1 VEFVDLHSHT
11 NESDGTSTP
20 LELVQLA
27 MSANLAA
34 LAITDHDTFE
44 GFEKAL
50 PFARAAS
57 FDLIRGIE
65 LNSRLYLPGIKQP
78 RFAHVLGYF
87 PSNEP
92 TADFHGWLNQE
103 RADRR
108 ARNRKLVSALE
119 QRDIAITLEEVEAR
133 GRSLTGRP
141 HFARILVEKGYAK
154 SIEDAF
160 QKYLGEEAPSYVER
174 QSHRLEEVIRVVRQG
189 GGIPVIAHPIRLGLA
204 GEQEREVLAFAKE
217 AGLLGLEV
225 FHSEHSVSVRAHYQK
240 LAEDLDLAPTGG
252 SDFHGDVKPT
262 VRLGEGIAGNVRVPR
277 AFLDG
282 LRAIRTMDRLPD
294 GSSPTFL

>member
-1 VEFVDLHSHT
+1 MEFVDLHSHT

-65 LNSRLYLPGIKQP
+65 LNSRLYLPGTKQP

-108 ARNRKLVSALE
+108 ARNRKLASTLE
-119 QRDIAITLEEVEAR
+119 QRGIAITLEEVEAR

-141 HFARILVEKGYAK
+141 HFARILVDKGYAK

-174 QSHRLEEVIRVVRQG
+174 QSHRLEEVIRMVREG

-204 GEQEREVLAFAKE
+204 GEQEREVLASAKE

-225 FHSEHSVSVRAHYQK
+225 FHSEHSASAQAHYQK
-240 LAEDLDLAPTGG
+240 LAEDLDLAPSGG

-262 VRLGEGIAGNVRVPR
+262 VRLGEGIGGNVRVPR

-282 LRAIRTMDRLPD
+282 LRAIRTGPA
-294 GSSPTFL
+294 

>member
-1 VEFVDLHSHT
+1 MEFIDLHSHT
-11 NESDGTSTP
+11 NESDGTLTP
-20 LELVQLA
+20 AELVQLA
-27 MSANLAA
+27 MRANLAA
-34 LAITDHDTFE
+34 LAITDHDTFA

-50 PFARAAS
+50 PFAQAAS

-65 LNSRLYLPGIKQP
+65 LNSRLYLRGAKQP
-78 RFAHVLGYF
+78 RAAHVLAYF

-92 TADFHGWLNQE
+92 AAGFHAWLKLQHE
-103 RADRR
+103 DRR
-108 ARNRKLVSALE
+108 ARNRKLISALE
-119 QRDIAITLEEVEAR
+119 ERGVAITLEEVEAR

-141 HFARILVEKGYAK
+141 HFARILVEKGYVK
-154 SIEDAF
+154 NSEDAF

-174 QSHRLEEVIRVVRQG
+174 ESHRLEEVIRVVRLG

-204 GEQEREVLAFAKE
+204 GELEREVLASAKE

-225 FHSEHSVSVRAHYQK
+225 YHSEHSASARAHYMK

-282 LRAIRTMDRLPD
+282 LRKIRTDSFPA
-294 GSSPTFL
+294 

>member
-11 NESDGTSTP
+11 NESDGTATP
-20 LELVQLA
+20 AELVQLA
-27 MSANLAA
+27 IRANLAA

-65 LNSRLYLPGIKQP
+65 LNSRLYLPKAKQS

-92 TADFHGWLNQE
+92 AAGFHAWLNHE
-103 RADRR
+103 REDRR
-108 ARNRKLVSALE
+108 ARNRKLISALE
-119 QRDIAITLEEVEAR
+119 ERGVAITLEEVEAR

-141 HFARILVEKGYAK
+141 HFARVLVDKGYAK
-154 SIEDAF
+154 NSEDAF
-160 QKYLGEEAPSYVER
+160 QRYLGEEAPSYVER
-174 QSHRLEEVIRVVRQG
+174 QSHRLEEVIHVVRLG

-204 GEQEREVLAFAKE
+204 GEQEREVLASAKK

-225 FHSEHSVSVRAHYQK
+225 YHSEHSASAQAHYKK

-277 AFLDG
+277 AFVDS
-282 LRAIRTMDRLPD
+282 LRAIRIGAPP
-294 GSSPTFL
+294 SII

>member
-108 ARNRKLVSALE
+108 ARNQKLVSALE

-154 SIEDAF
+154 TIEDAF

-204 GEQEREVLAFAKE
+204 GEQEREVLASAKE

-225 FHSEHSVSVRAHYQK
+225 FHSEHSATAQAHYQK

-262 VRLGEGIAGNVRVPR
+262 VRLGEGVAGNVRVPR

-282 LRAIRTMDRLPD
+282 LRAIRP
-294 GSSPTFL
+294 GPA

>member
-1 VEFVDLHSHT
+1 VEFIDLHSHT
-11 NESDGTSTP
+11 NESDGTLTP
-20 LELVQLA
+20 IELVQLA
-27 MSANLAA
+27 IHANLAA

-50 PFARAAS
+50 PFAQTAS

-65 LNSRLYLPGIKQP
+65 LNSRLYMPGAKQP

-92 TADFHGWLNQE
+92 TPGFQAWLSQQRE
-103 RADRR
+103 DRR
-108 ARNRKLVSALE
+108 ARNRKLISALE
-119 QRDIAITLEEVEAR
+119 RDGIGITLEEVETR

-154 SIEDAF
+154 NTEDAF
-160 QKYLGEEAPSYVER
+160 QRYLGEEAPSYVER
-174 QSHRLEEVIRVVRQG
+174 ESHRLEEVIRVVRLG

-204 GEQEREVLAFAKE
+204 GEQEREVLASAKE

-225 FHSEHSVSVRAHYQK
+225 YHSEHSATAQAHYNK

-277 AFLDG
+277 AFLDR
-282 LRAIRTMDRLPD
+282 LRAIRTD
-294 GSSPTFL
+294 SPPA

>member
-1 VEFVDLHSHT
+1 MEFIDLHSHT
-11 NESDGTSTP
+11 NESDGTLTP
-20 LELVQLA
+20 VELVQLA
-27 MSANLAA
+27 MRANLAA

-44 GFEKAL
+44 GFDKAL
-50 PFARAAS
+50 PFAQTAS

-65 LNSRLYLPGIKQP
+65 LNSRLYVRGAKQP

-87 PSNEP
+87 LSNEP
-92 TADFHGWLNQE
+92 TAGFHAWLNEQRE
-103 RADRR
+103 DRR
-108 ARNRKLVSALE
+108 ARNRKLISALE
-119 QRDIAITLEEVEAR
+119 RGGIAITLEEVEAR

-141 HFARILVEKGYAK
+141 HFARILVEKGYAQNT
-154 SIEDAF
+154 EDAF

-174 QSHRLEEVIRVVRQG
+174 ESHRLEEVIRVVRLG

-204 GEQEREVLAFAKE
+204 GVEEREVFASAKE

-225 FHSEHSVSVRAHYQK
+225 YHSEHSASAQAHYKK
-240 LAEDLDLAPTGG
+240 LAEDLDLAATGG

-277 AFLDG
+277 AFV
-282 LRAIRTMDRLPD
+282 DRLRTILTDP
-294 GSSPTFL
+294 PPA

>member
-1 VEFVDLHSHT
+1 VEFIDLHSHT
-11 NESDGTSTP
+11 NESDGTLTP
-20 LELVQLA
+20 VELVQLA
-27 MSANLAA
+27 IHANLAA

-50 PFARAAS
+50 PFAQTAS

-65 LNSRLYLPGIKQP
+65 LNSRLYLPGAKQP

-92 TADFHGWLNQE
+92 TPAFQAWLSQQRE
-103 RADRR
+103 DRR
-108 ARNRKLVSALE
+108 ARNRKLIGALE
-119 QRDIAITLEEVEAR
+119 RGGIGITLEEVEAR

-154 SIEDAF
+154 NTEDAF
-160 QKYLGEEAPSYVER
+160 QRYLGEEAPSYVER
-174 QSHRLEEVIRVVRQG
+174 ESHRLEEVIRVVRLG

-204 GEQEREVLAFAKE
+204 GEQEREVLASAKE

-225 FHSEHSVSVRAHYQK
+225 YHSEHSATAQAYYKK

-277 AFLDG
+277 AFVDR
-282 LRAIRTMDRLPD
+282 LRAIRTN
-294 GSSPTFL
+294 SPPA

>member
-1 VEFVDLHSHT
+1 VEFIDLHSHS

-20 LELVQLA
+20 AELIELA
-27 MSANLAA
+27 MRANLAA

-44 GFEKAL
+44 GFNKAL
-50 PFARAAS
+50 PFAQTAS

-65 LNSRLYLPGIKQP
+65 LNSRLELPGAKQP
-78 RFAHVLGYF
+78 RFVHVLGYF

-92 TADFHGWLNQE
+92 AAEFHAWLNKE
-103 RADRR
+103 REDRR
-108 ARNRKLVSALE
+108 ARNRKLVGALE
-119 QRDIAITLEEVEAR
+119 HRGIAITLEEVEAR

-141 HFARILVEKGYAK
+141 HFARILVEKGYAQN
-154 SIEDAF
+154 SDDAF
-160 QKYLGEEAPSYVER
+160 KKYLGEEAPSYVQR
-174 QSHRLEEVIRVVRQG
+174 QSHDLEEVIRVVRLG
-189 GGIPVIAHPIRLGLA
+189 GGVPVIAHPIRLGLDR
-204 GEQEREVLAFAKE
+204 EQERSVLASAKE

-225 FHSEHSVSVRAHYQK
+225 YHSEHSASEQAHYKQ

-262 VRLGEGIAGNVRVPR
+262 VRLGTGIAGNVRVPR

-282 LRAIRTMDRLPD
+282 LRAIRTMNRV
-294 GSSPTFL
+294 

>member
-11 NESDGTSTP
+11 NESDGTSNP

-27 MSANLAA
+27 IRANLAA
-34 LAITDHDTFE
+34 LAITDHDTFA

-50 PFARAAS
+50 PFAQKES

-65 LNSRLYLPGIKQP
+65 LNSRLHLPGASQP
-78 RFAHVLGYF
+78 RFVHVLGYF

-92 TADFHGWLNQE
+92 GAGFNAWLEHE
-103 RADRR
+103 RENRR
-108 ARNRKLVSALE
+108 ERNGKLIEALE
-119 QRDIAITLEEVEAR
+119 RRGILITLEEVEAC

-154 SIEDAF
+154 NLEDAF
-160 QKYLGEEAPSYVER
+160 RKYLGEEAPSYVQRE
-174 QSHRLEEVIRVVRQG
+174 SHTLEEVIGIVRSG

-204 GEQEREVLAFAKE
+204 PEQERQVLASAKQ

-225 FHSEHSVSVRAHYQK
+225 YHSEHSASARAHYAQ
-240 LAEDLDLAPTGG
+240 LAKDLELTPTGG
-252 SDFHGDVKPT
+252 SDFHGDAKPT
-262 VRLGEGIAGNVRVPR
+262 VRLGEGVAGNVRVPR
-277 AFLDG
+277 AVIDD
-282 LRAIRTMDRLPD
+282 LRAIRTINR
-294 GSSPTFL
+294 G